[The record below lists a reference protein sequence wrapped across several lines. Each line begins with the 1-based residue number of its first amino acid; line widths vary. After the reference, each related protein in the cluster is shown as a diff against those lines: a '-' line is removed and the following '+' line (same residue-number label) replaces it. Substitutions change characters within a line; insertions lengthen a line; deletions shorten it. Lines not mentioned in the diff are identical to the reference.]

1 MARPAHG
8 RRPPRELSTPQWMS
22 LAFGHVDGDDAFE
35 DDEDRPTAWEIH
47 RDELMQ
53 RNGTAVPGHRPAG
66 YWDYDAP
73 DAPARE
79 DFLVP
84 ASWPFPGER
93 VDSEALK
100 EAELRYLAERGLLDK
115 EEIAR
120 LAAEAESPTR
130 HLTGYIAPVPLRRRA
145 RRALKAS
152 GVTVGR
158 STST

>member
-1 MARPAHG
+1 MARPVHG
-8 RRPPRELSTPQWMS
+8 RRAHRELSTPQWVS
-22 LAFGHVDGDDAFE
+22 LAFGHVDGDDAFD
-35 DDEDRPTAWEIH
+35 DDEDRRAAWEIH

-66 YWDYDAP
+66 FWDYDAP

-93 VDSEALK
+93 VDSEALE
-100 EAELRYLAERGLLDK
+100 EAELRYLAERGLLD

-120 LAAEAESPTR
+120 LAAKAEEPYEAPDGVHR
-130 HLTGYIAPVPLRRRA
+130 PRRRFDA
-145 RRALKAS
+145 VLDALSRPAA
-152 GVTVGR
+152 
-158 STST
+158 